1 MVGIVVVSH
10 SHSLVAGL
18 QDLVAQMVPEMS
30 NIVYVGGT
38 GDPENPIGT
47 DPMQV
52 LQAINQVGGADGVL
66 VLMDLGSALL
76 SAETALDFLEELPRE
91 RVRLS
96 SAPLVEG
103 TLSAAIQASMG
114 ADLELVA
121 AEAESALT
129 VKVQQL
135 GETAPDSSAAS
146 GEEPSADALEL
157 ELVIQ
162 NANGLH
168 ARPAARLVTCAG
180 SFAAKIWIQKN
191 GTRANAKSINQVAT
205 LGIRNG
211 DRVVLTFAG
220 ADAAAAKQAV
230 AALHAE
236 NFGETENLVAPAPV
250 AEKSAI
256 GEDEAGVLCGVPVA
270 RGIAIGPVQT
280 YVPTVVEVPP
290 RTVTDSAAETDRLKD
305 ALQAAVKNSE
315 QLRIQTKASAGKEQ
329 AEIFEFHKLLL
340 QDEET
345 VNKTIAMISG
355 QQQCAEY
362 AWKTVTDAVAE
373 SYAALNDDYLRARA
387 ADVYDIQQAVLL
399 WLGAV
404 VSSHFAPAEP
414 VIVFARELSP
424 SEVADLPQ
432 DKVLGLC
439 LATGGGTSHAAI
451 IAAARG
457 IPAVVGVKGALAAVK
472 DGQLVILDGEA
483 GRILT
488 APDSAALATYRNKQ
502 ADWLRTQEHQR
513 QTSQQPAVTT
523 DGVRIG
529 IEANIGGAAD
539 LQSVLDNGAEGVGLF
554 RTEFLFLDRND
565 EPDEDEQCE
574 IYRSVAEG
582 MGERPVI
589 IRTLDIGGDKPVP
602 YVFSDPEENP
612 FLGLRGIR
620 LTLANRELFLRQLR
634 AILRASVGSGIKIM
648 FPMISTLGEFQ
659 EAVAVL
665 DEAKAQL
672 RSQGVAFNEAISVG
686 VMIEVPA
693 AVASADQ
700 LAAAADFFSI
710 GTNDLAQYV
719 MAADRGNPNVA
730 SLPDPFQPAV
740 LRMIKQTVSAGHDA
754 GIPVGMCGAF
764 AGLPEAAGLLV
775 GLGLDELSMN
785 AAAIPAQKDALRQWS
800 ATTAAELAR
809 DALAANSAADV
820 RQLSRNRQPAR

>member
-114 ADLELVA
+114 ADLEMVA

-129 VKVQQL
+129 VKIQQL
-135 GETAPDSSAAS
+135 GETGPDSSAAS
-146 GEEPSADALEL
+146 GEEPSGDTLEL

-205 LGIRNG
+205 LGIRKG
-211 DRVVLTFAG
+211 DRVVLIFAG
-220 ADAAAAKQAV
+220 ADAAAAQQAV
-230 AALHAE
+230 AALHAD
-236 NFGETENLVAPAPV
+236 NFGETESQTAPV
-250 AEKSAI
+250 PVTEKSVA
-256 GEDEAGVLCGVPVA
+256 GGDEAGVLSGVPVA

-280 YVPTVVEVPP
+280 YLSTVVEVTP
-290 RTVTDSAAETDRLKD
+290 RTVADSAAETDRLKD

-345 VNKTIAMISG
+345 VNKAIAMISE

-373 SYAALNDDYLRARA
+373 SYAAVNDDYLRARA

-399 WLGAV
+399 RLGAG
-404 VSSHFAPAEP
+404 VSSHFAPDEP

-424 SEVADLPQ
+424 SAVADLPR

-488 APDSAALATYRNKQ
+488 APDSAALTTYRNKQ
-502 ADWLRTQEHQR
+502 ADWLRIQERQR
-513 QTSQQPAVTT
+513 QTSQEPAVTA

-529 IEANIGGAAD
+529 IEANIGGTAD
-539 LQSVLDNGAEGVGLF
+539 LQSALDNGAEGVGLF

-565 EPDEDEQCE
+565 EPDEDEQCA
-574 IYRSVAEG
+574 IYRRVAEE

-620 LTLANRELFLRQLR
+620 LTLANPELFLRQLR

-648 FPMISTLGEFQ
+648 FPMISTLAEFQ

-665 DEAKAQL
+665 DEAKGQL

-800 ATTAAELAR
+800 AATAAELVR

-820 RQLSRNRQPAR
+820 RQLSRNRQPAP

>member
-18 QDLVAQMVPEMS
+18 QDLVVQMVPEMS

-114 ADLELVA
+114 ADLEMVA

-129 VKVQQL
+129 SKVQQL

-146 GEEPSADALEL
+146 SEESSADALDL

-168 ARPAARLVTCAG
+168 ARPAARLVTCVG
-180 SFAAKIWIQKN
+180 SYAAKIWIEKN

-205 LGIRNG
+205 LGIRKG

-236 NFGETENLVAPAPV
+236 NFGEAEILVAPAPV
-250 AEKSAI
+250 AEKSAA
-256 GEDEAGVLCGVPVA
+256 GVDEADVLCGVPVA

-280 YVPTVVEVPP
+280 YVSTVVEVPP

-315 QLRIQTKASAGKEQ
+315 QLRIQTKVSAGKEQ

-362 AWKTVTDAVAE
+362 AWKTVTDTVAE

-399 WLGAV
+399 RLGAV
-404 VSSHFAPAEP
+404 VGSHFAPAEP
-414 VIVFARELSP
+414 VIVFARDLSP

-457 IPAVVGVKGALAAVK
+457 IPAVAGVKGALAAVK

-488 APDSAALATYRNKQ
+488 APDSAVLATYRNKQ
-502 ADWLRTQEHQR
+502 ADWLRTQERQR
-513 QTSQQPAVTT
+513 QISQEPAVTT

-529 IEANIGGAAD
+529 IVANIGGTAD
-539 LQSVLDNGAEGVGLF
+539 LQSALDNGAEGVGLF
-554 RTEFLFLDRND
+554 RTEFLFLDRSD
-565 EPDEDEQCE
+565 EPDEDEQCD

-620 LTLANRELFLRQLR
+620 LTLANRVLFLRQLR

-648 FPMISTLGEFQ
+648 FPMISTLAEFQ

-672 RSQGVAFNEAISVG
+672 RSQGVAFNEDISVG

-730 SLPDPFQPAV
+730 SLSDPFQPAV

-800 ATTAAELAR
+800 ASTAAELAR
-809 DALAANSAADV
+809 EALAANSAADV